1 MVVDGL
7 PGFAGL
13 ATLYRIDPP
22 IKGADHL
29 IVYHR
34 PRVAGQPGQ
43 MTVALGTE
51 DGVSLSAD
59 IRPQPG
65 RTSPMSRIT
74 ISPSSLRVDIGS
86 SKADIPRSCDVT
98 ATWRK
103 QEPDVIPLTLW
114 AGEDFVRELVFDGL
128 VGGIPADSTI
138 TLKLFDGTGPDAAEI
153 GSWPASIV
161 GTDVKWSVDHAVA
174 DAIPTPGGYRLM
186 MTVPNPGTPSNPTVE
201 RCLALGKLVR
211 K

>member
-1 MVVDGL
+1 
-7 PGFAGL
+7 
-13 ATLYRIDPP
+13 
-22 IKGADHL
+22 
-29 IVYHR
+29 
-34 PRVAGQPGQ
+34 
-43 MTVALGTE
+43 MT
-51 DGVSLSAD
+51 S
-59 IRPQPG
+59 
-65 RTSPMSRIT
+65 
-74 ISPSSLRVDIGS
+74 
-86 SKADIPRSCDVT
+86 
-98 ATWRK
+98 TWRK